1 MKFKLSLIIF
11 IAALS
16 GCAKFTQ
23 PARFHSIDEEGKV
36 YWFDYDASRRGALLY
51 KFDPDEMS
59 KNPRPIRY
67 CAEPTPDVALSLI
80 NELKLF
86 KPDGSGAS
94 ASFNTSVV
102 KLAERTQ
109 MVQFLRESLYRL
121 CEQSINETIKYGDM
135 KDAYLKVIE
144 AALAMAEADRENAKR
159 AVIEAEKDRHNE

>member
-1 MKFKLSLIIF
+1 MKYKLLLAVLIIN
-11 IAALS
+11 LT
-16 GCAKFTQ
+16 GCANFTQ
-23 PARFHSIDEEGKV
+23 PARVHSIDKEGKI

-51 KFDPDEMS
+51 KFDPDEMD

-80 NELKLF
+80 NELKLSQ
-86 KPDGSGAS
+86 PEGAEAS

-109 MVQFLRESLYRL
+109 MVQFLREALYRL
-121 CEQSINETIKYGDM
+121 CEQSLNETIQYGEI

-144 AALAMAEADRENAKR
+144 AALAMAEADRENAKI
-159 AVIEAEKDRHNE
+159 ALIEATKK